1 MLKKFIITQR
11 QPCVLSTQ
19 LIKEYIYIYIYMCVC
34 VFIPSFFGELHQTLK
49 LQLSYAN
56 ALR

>member
-1 MLKKFIITQR
+1 
-11 QPCVLSTQ
+11 
-19 LIKEYIYIYIYMCVC
+19 MCVC
-34 VFIPSFFGELHQTLK
+34 VCVRAGACAHVYIFIPSFFGKLHQTLK

>member
-1 MLKKFIITQR
+1 MCFIHATYKRIYTYM
-11 QPCVLSTQ
+11 CVCV
-19 LIKEYIYIYIYMCVC
+19 CVC

-49 LQLSYAN
+49 LKLSYAN